1 MISID
6 RGVLKIIEAH
16 KDEIKRKFS
25 VESLAIFGSV
35 SRGTAEPESDIDVLV
50 RFKITPGIFGF
61 IDLKQYLESV
71 VGRPVDLVTDN
82 ALKPQLRDQILKDA
96 IRVA

>member
-6 RGVLKIIEAH
+6 RGVLKNIEAH

-35 SRGTAEPESDIDVLV
+35 SRGTAAPDSDIDVLV
-50 RFKITPGIFGF
+50 TFKTTPGIFGF

-71 VGRPVDLVTDN
+71 VGRSVDLVTDN

>member
-6 RGVLKIIEAH
+6 RGVLKIIDAH

-35 SRGTAEPESDIDVLV
+35 SRGTEEPDSDIDVLV
-50 RFKITPGIFGF
+50 RFKTTPGIFGF